1 MLRITR
7 GGQTLLVPKG
17 AFRELY
23 SPLGWV
29 VEGSSPT
36 ASQWPAMGVNGEG
49 EGNNTIPNPET
60 PSDAPSSD
68 LESNKNLDE
77 EGILQN
83 MSEVELKQYASLLG
97 IKTKNLKTREEL
109 MEAIR
114 SHKE

>member
-29 VEGSSPT
+29 VEGSSPI
-36 ASQWPAMGVNGEG
+36 APQWPTMGVSEKGEG
-49 EGNNTIPNPET
+49 DNTPDPET
-60 PSDAPSSD
+60 PPDAPASDSESS
-68 LESNKNLDE
+68 KNLDE

-97 IKTKNLKTREEL
+97 IKTKNLKTREGL

>member
-17 AFRELY
+17 AFKELY

-36 ASQWPAMGVNGEG
+36 ASQWPAMEVSKEG
-49 EGNNTIPNPET
+49 EGDTTPDPET
-60 PSDAPSSD
+60 PPDTPTSNPEPSKD
-68 LESNKNLDE
+68 PDE
-77 EGILQN
+77 ESILQN

-97 IKTKNLKTREEL
+97 IKTKNLKTREGL
-109 MEAIR
+109 MEAIK
-114 SHKE
+114 SHKG

>member
-7 GGQTLLVPKG
+7 EGQTLLVPKG

-29 VEGSSPT
+29 VEGCPPT
-36 ASQWPAMGVNGEG
+36 APWGPAMGDKREGGE
-49 EGNNTIPNPET
+49 NTTLPPET
-60 PSDAPSSD
+60 PPDTLPND
-68 LESNKNLDE
+68 PEPNKNLDE
-77 EGILQN
+77 EDVLQN

-97 IKTKNLKTREEL
+97 IKTKDLKTREGL
-109 MEAIR
+109 MKAIK

>member
-29 VEGSSPT
+29 VEGSSPI
-36 ASQWPAMGVNGEG
+36 APQWPAMGVSKGGEG
-49 EGNNTIPNPET
+49 DTTSYPETSPDTPASNPE
-60 PSDAPSSD
+60 PNRD
-68 LESNKNLDE
+68 LDE
-77 EGILQN
+77 ESILQN

-97 IKTKNLKTREEL
+97 IKTKNLKTREGL
-109 MEAIR
+109 MEAIK
-114 SHKE
+114 SHKG

>member
-29 VEGSSPT
+29 VEGSSPI
-36 ASQWPAMGVNGEG
+36 APQWPAMGVREEG
-49 EGNNTIPNPET
+49 EGDTTPDPET
-60 PSDAPSSD
+60 PSGAPSSD
-68 LESNKNLDE
+68 PESNKNLDE

-97 IKTKNLKTREEL
+97 IKTKNLKTREGL

>member
-17 AFRELY
+17 AFKELY

-36 ASQWPAMGVNGEG
+36 ASQWPDMGVSGEG
-49 EGNNTIPNPET
+49 DTTPDPET
-60 PSDAPSSD
+60 PPDAPSSD
-68 LESNKNLDE
+68 PESNKNLDE

-97 IKTKNLKTREEL
+97 IKTKNLKTREGL

-114 SHKE
+114 SHRE

>member
-36 ASQWPAMGVNGEG
+36 APQWPAMGVSEEG
-49 EGNNTIPNPET
+49 EGDTPPYPET

-68 LESNKNLDE
+68 SESHKNLDE

-97 IKTKNLKTREEL
+97 IKTKNLKTREGL

>member
-36 ASQWPAMGVNGEG
+36 APQWPAMGVSEEG
-49 EGNNTIPNPET
+49 EGDTTPYPET
-60 PSDAPSSD
+60 SPDAPSSD
-68 LESNKNLDE
+68 PGSNKNLDE

-97 IKTKNLKTREEL
+97 IKTKNLKTREGL

-114 SHKE
+114 SHRE

>member
-7 GGQTLLVPKG
+7 EGKTLLVPKG

-29 VEGSSPT
+29 VEGCSPT
-36 ASQWPAMGVNGEG
+36 ASQGPAMGSSGKGGVD
-49 EGNNTIPNPET
+49 TTLHPET
-60 PSDAPSSD
+60 PPDTPPND
-68 LESNKNLDE
+68 PEPNKNLDE

-83 MSEVELKQYASLLG
+83 MSEVELRQYASLLG
-97 IKTKNLKTREEL
+97 IKTKDLKTREGL
-109 MEAIR
+109 MKAIK

>member
-36 ASQWPAMGVNGEG
+36 APQWPAMGVSEEG
-49 EGNNTIPNPET
+49 EGGGTTPYPET
-60 PSDAPSSD
+60 PSSD
-68 LESNKNLDE
+68 SEPNKNLDE
-77 EGILQN
+77 ESILQN

-97 IKTKNLKTREEL
+97 IKTRNLKTREEL
-109 MEAIR
+109 MGAIR

>member
-17 AFRELY
+17 AFKELY

-29 VEGSSPT
+29 VEGSSPI
-36 ASQWPAMGVNGEG
+36 APQWPAMGVNGEG
-49 EGNNTIPNPET
+49 EGNTTPDPET
-60 PSDAPSSD
+60 PPDTPPSDP
-68 LESNKNLDE
+68 EPHKNLDE
-77 EGILQN
+77 EDILQN

-97 IKTKNLKTREEL
+97 IKTKDLKTRKGL
-109 MEAIR
+109 MEAIK

>member
-17 AFRELY
+17 AFKELY

-36 ASQWPAMGVNGEG
+36 ASQWPAMGVSEEG
-49 EGNNTIPNPET
+49 EGGTTPDPET
-60 PSDAPSSD
+60 SPDTSASDP
-68 LESNKNLDE
+68 EFNKNLDE

-97 IKTKNLKTREEL
+97 IKTKNLKTREDL

>member
-17 AFRELY
+17 AFKELY

-36 ASQWPAMGVNGEG
+36 ASQWPAMGVSGEG
-49 EGNNTIPNPET
+49 DTAPFPET
-60 PSDAPSSD
+60 PSDATTSD
-68 LESNKNLDE
+68 PGFDKNLDE

-83 MSEVELKQYASLLG
+83 MSGVELKQYASLLG
-97 IKTKNLKTREEL
+97 IKTKNLKTREDL